1 MHIVFLLF
9 SPDFRRS
16 STSHRRQH
24 GRDTSTAQTPT
35 NTGQHGQDTSTVITR
50 LLFTSTITTNTNRNH
65 YVTLPK
71 TWHEVVIQNVNPTGL
86 LRAKKKNTASAP
98 AQVPKQTRGTAQRN
112 QIASTSHHQPTKFP
126 LSSQPPLHPCNMM
139 NDVKNTNK
147 NIWITLV
154 FDWRL

>member
-65 YVTLPK
+65 YVALPK

-86 LRAKKKNTASAP
+86 LRAKKKHGFGTCPGPKTNPRHCTTQSNCKHLASPAHKVSIEQSTA
-98 AQVPKQTRGTAQRN
+98 
-112 QIASTSHHQPTKFP
+112 
-126 LSSQPPLHPCNMM
+126 PPSL
-139 NDVKNTNK
+139 
-147 NIWITLV
+147 
-154 FDWRL
+154 